1 MRLLLKTYYLVL
13 TSVLLVHLS
22 CTSQSKI
29 ELLDYSSSECKEG
42 IFFKNLPKLKNRI
55 LKINKTDSFHTY
67 EIFVVANCSGTE
79 EGKIEL
85 KNDTLNLIFDGK
97 WELDKTSKTK
107 ENDSTETIS
116 EVWIKELADCD
127 CAYNLS
133 YKIKGLKNKD
143 YIITINGKKIIKTEH
158 KYRIIRTQPK
168 FEIIKNDTINF
179 VDIYGLKQGL
189 HITYKNDGRLLS
201 RINYIDDEKIV
212 GLDKVRYNW
221 RGFDKVE
228 TYIENKKYTVRKYY
242 RNEKLIK
249 ICDTDGTFDEGTNC
263 SYKK

>member
-1 MRLLLKTYYLVL
+1 MKLLLKTNYLVL
-13 TSVLLVHLS
+13 ISALLVHFS

-29 ELLDYSSSECKEG
+29 ELLDYNSSECEEG
-42 IFFKNLPKLKNRI
+42 IFFKNLQKLNNRI
-55 LKINKTDSFHTY
+55 LKIDKTDKFHTFD
-67 EIFVVANCSGTE
+67 IFVVANCSGTE

-97 WELDKTSKTK
+97 WELDKTSKIN

-116 EVWIKELADCD
+116 EVWIKELSDCD
-127 CAYNLS
+127 CAYKLS

-143 YIITINGKKIIKTEH
+143 YIITANGKKITKTEN
-158 KYRIIRTQPK
+158 KYRITRNQPT
-168 FEIIKNDTINF
+168 FDIIENDTINI

-189 HITYKNDGRLLS
+189 HIGYKKDGKLLY
-201 RINYIDDEKIV
+201 RIRYADDEKID

-228 TYIENKKYTVRKYY
+228 TYIERKKYTVRKYY
-242 RNEKLIK
+242 RNGKLIK

-263 SYKK
+263 RYQK